1 MAKIAPTLSYHQAVL
16 FQIRQMML
24 KLDQPVSFDA
34 QSYEEVDN
42 PRVDLLNQL
51 HNEVLISCQECM

>member
-1 MAKIAPTLSYHQAVL
+1 MAKIASNISYPTVL
-16 FQIRQMML
+16 FQIRLMML

-51 HNEVLISCQECM
+51 HNEVLTNCKACM